1 LRCKFH
7 QRERKHNNKSEP
19 TSKAYKF
26 SDNYHQFWPIFH
38 FVLSS
43 ASAEIVP
50 GIKVSTFRLHTN
62 NIDNK
67 KHSTKSITNANTH
80 QRHSKKFNFVNK
92 ILAAFFFVYSC
103 RRRGRDRNG
112 TKEERKVYC
121 YCCLCL
127 IINIFPLKYITRG
140 QKIVHITASLRESL
154 LGNHKK
160 LLCVSSRRGRKACK
174 FSTPSSRILEIFQSL
189 QRLLPT

>member
-92 ILAAFFFVYSC
+92 ILAVFF
-103 RRRGRDRNG
+103 
-112 TKEERKVYC
+112 
-121 YCCLCL
+121 LC
-127 IINIFPLKYITRG
+127 TRVADEG
-140 QKIVHITASLRESL
+140 EI
-154 LGNHKK
+154 GM
-160 LLCVSSRRGRKACK
+160 GRKKKEK
-174 FSTPSSRILEIFQSL
+174 FTVIAVCV
-189 QRLLPT
+189 